1 MDELEPC
8 LARRVRRK
16 RGRAGHCSRAARPRT
31 LRGTVSE
38 PALDALRARMHELR
52 DLGGILGLLSWDQET
67 YLPSKAGPARAAQLA
82 TLQGL
87 YHQRL
92 VAPEVGE
99 WLEQASRADLDAD
112 TRAMLKVFRRERDH
126 AVRVP
131 ESLVRALAEA
141 QSTGLES
148 WRQARSER
156 RFDRFAPALARL
168 LELRREQ
175 ADAVGHGGERYDAL
189 LDHFEPEM
197 TTTRLLPVLERL
209 RASLVPLVE
218 ALDGAVRG
226 PAVFDGRSFDPD
238 QQWRFTLQL
247 LKLLGFDLDAGR
259 QDRSIHPFT
268 GGTHP
273 TDVRLTTRIDPKNPS
288 PAVFGTMH
296 EFGHGLYEQGF
307 ATEHHRTPLAQA
319 PSMGLHESQSRLW
332 ENLVG
337 RSLPFWGFL
346 YPRLRAAFPE
356 ALGGVELEDFH
367 RAINRVQRS
376 PIRVEADE
384 VTYNLHIV
392 LRTSLEVRLLR
403 DELAVEDLP
412 EAWNAE
418 MERTVG
424 LRPRDDVEG
433 VLQDIHWAHGEFGYF
448 PTYALGNLYAA
459 SLMRAAERALPSLLD
474 EVARG
479 ELGSLRAWL
488 HEQVHRHGARL
499 SAEER
504 VQAIT
509 GHGLTDAD
517 FLGYLRAK
525 YGALSGR
532 VLPEAPVA

>member
-1 MDELEPC
+1 
-8 LARRVRRK
+8 
-16 RGRAGHCSRAARPRT
+16 
-31 LRGTVSE
+31 VSD
-38 PALDALRARMHELR
+38 PALDALRARMHELK
-52 DLGGILGLLSWDQET
+52 DLGGILGLLTWDQET

-92 VAPEVGE
+92 VAPEVGD
-99 WLEQASRADLDAD
+99 WLERAERGELDAD

-126 AVRVP
+126 AVGVP

-141 QSTGLES
+141 QSTGLET

-156 RFDRFAPALARL
+156 RFDRFAPALTRL

-175 ADAVGHGGERYDAL
+175 ADAIGHGGERYDAL

-197 TTTRLLPVLERL
+197 TTARLLPVLERL
-209 RASLVPLVE
+209 RSALVPLVD
-218 ALDGAVRG
+218 ALDGAMTG
-226 PAVFDGRSFDPD
+226 PELFDGRPFDPE

-247 LKLLGFDLDAGR
+247 LELLGFDLNAGR

-273 TDVRLTTRIDPKNPS
+273 TDVRLTTRIDPRNPS
-288 PAVFGTMH
+288 PAVFGTLH

-307 ATEHHRTPLAQA
+307 SPEHHRTSLAA
-319 PSMGLHESQSRLW
+319 SPSMGLHESQSRLW

-356 ALGGVELEDFH
+356 ALAAVELEDFH
-367 RAINRVQRS
+367 RVINRVRRS

-392 LRTSLEVRLLR
+392 LRTSIEVRLLR
-403 DELAVEDLP
+403 DDLAVGDLP
-412 EAWNAE
+412 EAWNTE

-448 PTYALGNLYAA
+448 PTYALGNLYSA
-459 SLMRAAERALPSLLD
+459 SLMLAAEGALPSLWD

-479 ELGSLRAWL
+479 EVGSLRAWL
-488 HEQVHRHGARL
+488 HEHVHRHGARL

-504 VQAIT
+504 VQAVT
-509 GHGLTDAD
+509 GHGLTDVD
-517 FLGYLRAK
+517 FLAYLRAK
-525 YGALSGR
+525 YSALSGKP
-532 VLPEAPVA
+532 LPSPPAPGTPRAQMP

>member
-1 MDELEPC
+1 
-8 LARRVRRK
+8 V
-16 RGRAGHCSRAARPRT
+16 AATP
-31 LRGTVSE
+31 
-38 PALDALRARMHELR
+38 LDALRARMHELK
-52 DLGGILGLLSWDQET
+52 DLAGILGLMSWDQET
-67 YLPSKAGPARAAQLA
+67 YLPAKAGPARAAQLA

-99 WLEQASRADLDAD
+99 WLERAERSALDPE
-112 TRAMLKVFRRERDH
+112 TRAMLSVFRRERDH

-141 QSTGLES
+141 QSTGLQA
-148 WRQARSER
+148 WREARTDR
-156 RFDRFAPALARL
+156 TFARFAPALERL

-175 ADAVGHGGERYDAL
+175 ADAIGHGGERYDAL

-197 TTTRLLPVLERL
+197 TTDRLLPVLERL
-209 RASLVPLVE
+209 QAALVPLVD
-218 ALDGAVRG
+218 ALDGAVGG
-226 PAVFDGRSFDPD
+226 PEIFDGRLYDPER
-238 QQWRFTLQL
+238 QWQFTLAL
-247 LKLLGFDLDAGR
+247 LELLGFDLQAGR

-273 TDVRLTTRIDPKNPS
+273 TDVRLTTRVDPRNPS
-288 PAVFGTMH
+288 PAIFGTLH
-296 EFGHGLYEQGF
+296 ELGHGLYEQGF
-307 ATEHHRTPLAQA
+307 VPGHHRTPLAAA

-337 RSLPFWGFL
+337 RSSPFWGFL

-356 ALGGVELEDFH
+356 ALGEVELEDFH
-367 RAINRVQRS
+367 RAINRVRRS

-392 LRTSLEVRLLR
+392 LRTTLEIRLLR
-403 DELAVEDLP
+403 DELAVKDLP

-418 MERTVG
+418 MESTVG

-459 SLMRAAERALPSLLD
+459 SLMRAAEGALPTLWD
-474 EVARG
+474 EIGRG
-479 ELGSLRAWL
+479 EVGALRSWL
-488 HEQVHRHGARL
+488 REHVHRHGAWG

-532 VLPEAPVA
+532 PLPATPEP

>member
-1 MDELEPC
+1 
-8 LARRVRRK
+8 
-16 RGRAGHCSRAARPRT
+16 
-31 LRGTVSE
+31 
-38 PALDALRARMHELR
+38 MHELK

-67 YLPSKAGPARAAQLA
+67 YLPSRAGPARASQLA

-92 VAPEVGE
+92 VSPEVGE
-99 WLEQASRADLDAD
+99 WLERAERGELDAD

-126 AVRVP
+126 SVRVP

-141 QSTGLES
+141 QSVGLQT
-148 WRQARSER
+148 WREARAER
-156 RFDRFAPALARL
+156 DFTRFAPALERL
-168 LELRREQ
+168 LELRRDQ
-175 ADAVGHGGERYDAL
+175 ADAIGHGGERYDAL

-197 TTTRLLPVLERL
+197 TSARLLPVLERL
-209 RASLVPLVE
+209 RAALVPLVD
-218 ALDGAVRG
+218 ALDGSIGG
-226 PAVFDGRSFDPD
+226 PDPFDGRVFEPEA
-238 QQWRFTLQL
+238 QWRFTLEL
-247 LKLLGFDLDAGR
+247 LPLLGFDLEAGR

-273 TDVRLTTRIDPKNPS
+273 TDVRLTTRIDPRNPS
-288 PAVFGTMH
+288 PAVFGTLH
-296 EFGHGLYEQGF
+296 ELGHGLYEQGF
-307 ATEHHRTPLAQA
+307 APEDHRTPLAA
-319 PSMGLHESQSRLW
+319 SPSMGLHESQSRLW
-332 ENLVG
+332 ENLIG

-346 YPRLRAAFPE
+346 YPRLKAAFPG
-356 ALGGVELEDFH
+356 ALGGVALEDFH

-392 LRTSLEVRLLR
+392 LRTTLEVRLLR
-403 DELAVEDLP
+403 DELAVRDLP
-412 EAWNAE
+412 EAWNAA
-418 MERTVG
+418 MEDTVG

-459 SLMRAAERALPSLLD
+459 SLMRAAEQVLPGLWD

-479 ELGSLRAWL
+479 EVGALRGWL
-488 HEQVHRHGARL
+488 REKVHRHGART

-509 GHGLTDAD
+509 GHGLTDVD
-517 FLGYLRAK
+517 FLAYLRAK

-532 VLPEAPVA
+532 ALPPPPVR

>member
-1 MDELEPC
+1 MAD
-8 LARRVRRK
+8 
-16 RGRAGHCSRAARPRT
+16 
-31 LRGTVSE
+31 
-38 PALDALRARMHELR
+38 PALDALRARMYELK
-52 DLGGILGLLSWDQET
+52 DLGGILGLLTWDQET
-67 YLPSKAGPARAAQLA
+67 YLPEKAGPARAAQLA

-99 WLEQASRADLDAD
+99 WVDRAERGELDPE
-112 TRAMLKVFRRERDH
+112 TRAMLKVFQRERDH

-141 QSTGLES
+141 QSAGLQA
-148 WRQARSER
+148 WREARMEG
-156 RFDRFAPALARL
+156 RFARFAPALAHL
-168 LELRREQ
+168 LALRREQ
-175 ADAVGHGGERYDAL
+175 ADAIGHGGERYDAL

-197 TTTRLLPVLERL
+197 TVSRLMPVLERL
-209 RASLVPLVE
+209 RAELVPLVDV
-218 ALDGAVRG
+218 LDGTLDG
-226 PAVFDGRSFDPD
+226 PDPFAGKTFDPE
-238 QQWRFTLQL
+238 QQWRFTLDL
-247 LKLLGFDLDAGR
+247 LGLLGFDLHAGR

-273 TDVRLTTRIDPKNPS
+273 TDVRLTTRLDPRNPS
-288 PAVFGTMH
+288 SALFGTLH

-307 ATEHHRTPLAQA
+307 APAHHRTPLAAA

-337 RSLPFWGFL
+337 RSLPFWSFL

-356 ALGGVELEDFH
+356 TLAGVELETFH
-367 RAINRVQRS
+367 RAINRVRRS

-392 LRTSLEVRLLR
+392 LRTSLELRLMR
-403 DELAVEDLP
+403 DQLAVEDLAD
-412 EAWNAE
+412 AWEAE

-424 LRPRDDVEG
+424 LRPEDELQG
-433 VLQDIHWAHGEFGYF
+433 VLQDIHWAWGEFGYF

-459 SLMRAAERALPSLLD
+459 SIMRAAERALPTLWD
-474 EVARG
+474 EIAAG
-479 ELGSLRAWL
+479 ELGSLRQWL
-488 HEQVHRHGARL
+488 RQQIHQHGAWG

-504 VQAIT
+504 VIAVT
-509 GHGLTDAD
+509 GSGLTDAD
-517 FLGYLRAK
+517 FLGYLRGK

-532 VLPEAPVA
+532 ALPGS

>member
-1 MDELEPC
+1 
-8 LARRVRRK
+8 
-16 RGRAGHCSRAARPRT
+16 
-31 LRGTVSE
+31 
-38 PALDALRARMHELR
+38 MHELK
-52 DLGGILGLLSWDQET
+52 DLGGILGLLNWDQET
-67 YLPSKAGPARAAQLA
+67 YLPSKAGLARAAQLA
-82 TLQGL
+82 TLQGV

-92 VAPEVGE
+92 VAPEVGD
-99 WLEQASRADLDAD
+99 WLEQAERGELDAE

-141 QSTGLES
+141 QSAGLQT
-148 WRQARSER
+148 WREARTER
-156 RFDRFAPALARL
+156 SFARFAPSLERL

-175 ADAVGHGGERYDAL
+175 ADAIGHGGERYDAL

-197 TTTRLLPVLERL
+197 TTARLLPVLERL
-209 RASLVPLVE
+209 RASLVPLVD
-218 ALDGAVRG
+218 ALDGSVQG
-226 PAVFDGRSFDPD
+226 PEIFDGRLFDPER
-238 QQWRFTLQL
+238 QWHFTLQL
-247 LKLLGFDLDAGR
+247 LHLLGFDLQAGR

-273 TDVRLTTRIDPKNPS
+273 TDVRLTTRIDARNPS
-288 PAVFGTMH
+288 PALFGTLH

-307 ATEHHRTPLAQA
+307 APAYYRTPLAAA

-337 RSLPFWGFL
+337 RSLPFWRFL
-346 YPRLRAAFPE
+346 YPKLTSAFPE
-356 ALGGVELEDFH
+356 ALAGVELEEFH

-392 LRTSLEVRLLR
+392 LRTSLEVRMLR
-403 DELAVEDLP
+403 DELAVKDLP
-412 EAWNAE
+412 EAWNEE

-424 LRPRDDVEG
+424 VRPRDDVEG
-433 VLQDIHWAHGEFGYF
+433 VLQDIHWAHGELGYF

-459 SLMRAAERALPSLLD
+459 SLMRAAEQSLPTLWD

-479 ELGSLRAWL
+479 ELGLLRGWL
-488 HEQVHRHGARL
+488 REQIHRHGAWG

-504 VQAIT
+504 VQAVT

-517 FLGYLRAK
+517 FLAYLRGK
-525 YGALSGR
+525 YAALSGR
-532 VLPEAPVA
+532 PLPPA